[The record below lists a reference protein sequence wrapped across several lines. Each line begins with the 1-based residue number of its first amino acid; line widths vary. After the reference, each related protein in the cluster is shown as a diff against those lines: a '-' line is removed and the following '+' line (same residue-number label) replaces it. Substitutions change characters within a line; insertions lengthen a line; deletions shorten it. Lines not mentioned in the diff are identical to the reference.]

1 MSSADGPVPR
11 QKKRQLEVGGANRLT
26 TTFSRLEALQADL
39 FEQAPVVGDRT
50 AAFVVVIGDI
60 GRVVTTH
67 GVESSSSP
75 AAQRAPPG
83 NALSGTSLLRGRVS
97 KHQEV
102 TFVRADDSLMGNRG
116 IEGDELPTMPNGE
129 RE

>member
-39 FEQAPVVGDRT
+39 FEQAPVVVGDRT
-50 AAFVVVIGDI
+50 APFVVVIGNA

-67 GVESSSSP
+67 SVESSSSP
-75 AAQRAPPG
+75 PAQPAPRGMRYPEPRCFAAECQSTR
-83 NALSGTSLLRGRVS
+83 T
-97 KHQEV
+97 
-102 TFVRADDSLMGNRG
+102 
-116 IEGDELPTMPNGE
+116 
-129 RE
+129 